1 MKPLIFVLVLSAC
14 ASREC
19 GTQDYGPKGT
29 VIFEPCLTVPL
40 VVLRKPSKEGETY
53 EGKRVE
59 VYVEAY
65 SQNNGWGNGDDRAP
79 GKSLKHNKAENGP
92 KSHRI
97 HGNSNPN

>member
-53 EGKRVE
+53 VE
-59 VYVEAY
+59 VYAGTY
-65 SQNNGWGNGDDRAP
+65 SQNNGWGNGDDYAP
-79 GKSLKHNKAENGP
+79 GNSLSHNRAENGP

-97 HGNSNPN
+97 HGKPNPN